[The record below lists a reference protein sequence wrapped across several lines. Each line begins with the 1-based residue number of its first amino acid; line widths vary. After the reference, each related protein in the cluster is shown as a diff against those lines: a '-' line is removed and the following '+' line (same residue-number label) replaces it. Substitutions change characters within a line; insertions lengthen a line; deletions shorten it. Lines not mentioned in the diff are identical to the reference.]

1 MKPYFPYP
9 LCDEILSQAADW
21 CLRLQESTC
30 TAAEREAF
38 AQWVQADPRHA
49 FEYARVL
56 ETWELSNAL
65 PRQPLPEK
73 QG

>member
-9 LCDEILSQAADW
+9 LCDEILTQAAEW
-21 CLRLQESTC
+21 CLRLQEGNASV
-30 TAAEREAF
+30 AEREAF
-38 AQWVQADPRHA
+38 AEWVQADPQHA

-65 PRQPLPEK
+65 PKAPVSAKP
-73 QG
+73 G

>member
-9 LCDEILSQAADW
+9 LCDEILSQAAEW
-21 CLRLQESTC
+21 CLRLQESAC
-30 TAAEREAF
+30 TSAEREAF

-65 PRQPLPEK
+65 PKQPLPVK
-73 QG
+73 QD